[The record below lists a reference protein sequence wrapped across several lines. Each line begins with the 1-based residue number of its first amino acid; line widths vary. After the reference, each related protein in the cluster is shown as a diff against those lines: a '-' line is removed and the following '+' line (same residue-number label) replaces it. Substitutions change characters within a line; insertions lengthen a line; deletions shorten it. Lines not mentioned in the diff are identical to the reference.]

1 MRRRTLFVALA
12 GLAVVVAAGVVVLWP
27 QPSSRITR
35 ENFERIKE
43 GMSREEVE
51 AILGPPCDFSTGPLV
66 RVRAN
71 RPPNPFSVENFDPIT
86 VIGSGDN
93 REELLVWKI
102 DRQLISIN
110 FGPSG
115 RVEDLWMHDVARVN
129 QTAFENLLW
138 RLKRQWRR
146 WFPE

>member
-1 MRRRTLFVALA
+1 MRRWKLLVVLA

-27 QPSSRITR
+27 RHERITR
-35 ENFERIKE
+35 ENFDRIHE
-43 GMSREEVE
+43 GMSRAEVE

-86 VIGSGDN
+86 VVGSGDN
-93 REELLVWKI
+93 REELLVWKS
-102 DRQLISIN
+102 DRQLITIN

-115 RVEDLWMHDVARVN
+115 HVEDLWMHDVARVN
-129 QTAFENLLW
+129 QTAFENLIW
-138 RLKRQWRR
+138 RFKRQWRR